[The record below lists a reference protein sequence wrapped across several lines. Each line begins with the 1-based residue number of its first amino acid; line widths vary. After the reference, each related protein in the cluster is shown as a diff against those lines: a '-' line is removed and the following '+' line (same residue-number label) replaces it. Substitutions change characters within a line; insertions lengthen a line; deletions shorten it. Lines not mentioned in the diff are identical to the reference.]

1 MTMFRPFS
9 RRSLLAAASLVA
21 TAALPPAL
29 ATPPAAVPAAAP
41 SLKGTEIT
49 LMRFFGSCEAK
60 YGRTTDASQASG
72 ECGIITALVN
82 RFNATNP
89 DGIVVKTQVTEWGP
103 YYDQL
108 NARLVAKD
116 APTVSVMHES
126 LLGDYV
132 RRKLVIPLDDGLRAE
147 GLDVADFTDHARRG
161 VTVAGQTY
169 ALPFDT
175 WSWLWHI
182 NLNLM
187 RKAGLVQPDGK
198 PVLPRSPDELLTQA
212 RRFKQATGKPYFA
225 WAVANETV
233 AHTRTFLT
241 LVYQQGGQLFGADGR
256 SLSVSGPEART
267 AFTLMKQLYDEG
279 HIKRNAD
286 YGGANRA
293 WLNGEAGTIVVGT
306 WTLDQFMTEA
316 GKADSPLH
324 KGYHVVPFPQLYA
337 RPALFA
343 DGHAWVLMRQGTQ
356 DERQRRAAFKLLKF
370 LYDHDVAWA
379 RTGHLPTSRAQAA
392 SPAFTGLPFRD
403 GLLSITRDGQGIP
416 GNVPVQRTV
425 ENLIGEE
432 ITNLII
438 ANKPLDQVIASI
450 EKRVNVALR
459 KARR

>member
-1 MTMFRPFS
+1 MNTRHTL
-9 RRSLLAAASLVA
+9 RKLLQATLWLAVGCAA
-21 TAALPPAL
+21 PAL
-29 ATPPAAVPAAAP
+29 AQTAATAPA
-41 SLKGTEIT
+41 KTEIT
-49 LMRFFGSCEAK
+49 LMRFFGSCDAK
-60 YGRTTDASQASG
+60 YGRTTDPAQASG

-82 RFNATNP
+82 RFNATNR

-108 NARLVAKD
+108 NAHLVAKD
-116 APTVSVMHES
+116 APTISVMHES

-132 RRKLVIPLDDGLRAE
+132 RRKLVLPLDE
-147 GLDVADFTDHARRG
+147 GFAQVGVDTADFTDHARRG
-161 VTVAGQTY
+161 VTVGGQTY

-175 WSWLWHI
+175 WSWLWHV

-187 RKAGLVQPDGK
+187 RQAGLVQANGQ
-198 PVLPRSPDELLTQA
+198 PVLPRNPEELLAQA

-233 AHTRTFLT
+233 AHTRTFMT
-241 LVYQQGGQLFGADGR
+241 LVHQQNGQLFGADGR

-267 AFTLMKQLYDEG
+267 AFLLMKQLYDEG

-306 WTLDQFMTEA
+306 WTIDQFMTEA
-316 GKADSPLH
+316 AQADSPLH
-324 KGYHVVPFPQLYA
+324 KGYFVTPFPQLYA
-337 RPALFA
+337 KPALFA
-343 DGHAWVLMRQGTQ
+343 DGHAWVLMRSGVRSEA
-356 DERQRRAAFKLLKF
+356 ERQAALKLLKF
-370 LYDHDVAWA
+370 LYDHNVAWA
-379 RTGHLPTSRAQAA
+379 RTGHLPTSRRQAA
-392 SPAFTGLPFRD
+392 SPAFASLPFRD
-403 GLLSITRDGQGIP
+403 GLLSITRNGQGLP
-416 GNVPVQRTV
+416 AEVPVQRAV